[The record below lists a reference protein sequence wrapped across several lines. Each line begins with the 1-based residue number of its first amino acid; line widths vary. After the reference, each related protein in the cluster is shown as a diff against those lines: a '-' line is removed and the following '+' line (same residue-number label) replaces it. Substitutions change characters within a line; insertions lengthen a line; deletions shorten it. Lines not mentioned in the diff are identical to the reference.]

1 MPKRPLFAFL
11 ILLAL
16 LAGLPLSSARACTT
30 WATIDPAPDGA
41 VLIAKIR
48 DEDPD
53 QTQEVRAFHPATGY
67 AYFGLLGVSDGQ
79 RSFVGGI
86 NEKGL
91 TILSLT
97 ASVIP
102 IDERVAPSAEGG
114 KGQRKGSLAGQVL
127 RECADLAEVEAKAER
142 YFSSSRPRFYLLADR
157 SRAAWLEIAPNG
169 AFKLSPINQGVATH
183 TNHYLD
189 PSFAAQTPAAGRSSA
204 ARLARIQE
212 LLAEH
217 PCPFSLDEFKRFA
230 QDQNAGPNNSIF
242 RTGKKTRT
250 LAFFFARIPKQ
261 GGPPFVSIELFTPG
275 QEGERVEGR
284 LPDLLKR
291 P

>member
-1 MPKRPLFAFL
+1 MPARSLFAL
-11 ILLAL
+11 SILLAL
-16 LAGLPLSSARACTT
+16 LIGLPVSSAQACTV
-30 WATIDPAPDGA
+30 WAAIDPAPDGA

-53 QTQEVRAFHPATGY
+53 QTQEIRAFHPSKGY
-67 AYFGLLGVSDGQ
+67 AYFGLLGESDGK
-79 RSFVGGI
+79 RSFVGGV

-91 TILSLT
+91 TIFSLT

-102 IDERVAPSAEGG
+102 RSERVPAQGG
-114 KGQRKGSLAGQVL
+114 KGAKGGVGENVL
-127 RECADLAEVEAKAER
+127 RSCADLKEVEAGAARFFTGK
-142 YFSSSRPRFYLLADR
+142 SPRFYLLADR
-157 SRAAWLEIAPNG
+157 SRAAWLEIAPDG
-169 AFKLSPINQGVATH
+169 AYSFRPIGQGTIAH

-189 PSFAAQTPAAGRSSA
+189 PSLAAQTPAAGKSSA
-204 ARLARIQE
+204 ARLARIQA

-230 QDQNAGPNNSIF
+230 QDRNAGPNDSLF

-250 LAFFFARIPKQ
+250 LAFFFVRIPKQ

-275 QEGERVEGR
+275 QEGERAEGL
-284 LPDLLKR
+284 LPELLKQ